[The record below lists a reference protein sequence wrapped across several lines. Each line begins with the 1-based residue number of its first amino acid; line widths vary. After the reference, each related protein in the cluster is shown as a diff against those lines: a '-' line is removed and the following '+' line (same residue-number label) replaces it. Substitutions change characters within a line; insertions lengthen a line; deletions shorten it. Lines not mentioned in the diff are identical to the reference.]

1 VTIELDQLIDGKY
14 RVVRVIGAGGMG
26 TVYEGENVRI
36 GRRVAIKVLNAEAA
50 DAPDVRRRFEREAQ
64 VAAKIGSPYICD
76 VLDLGDL
83 PEGQCYLVM
92 EYLEGRSLDEILQ
105 DEQKL
110 PPEEVATI
118 AVQLLEGLQ
127 SMHDVGIVHR
137 DLKPANIF
145 IAKSGNGGKEIV
157 KILDFGISKFQAS
170 PEAVSL
176 TQTGALLGT
185 PLYMSPEQA
194 RGDKELDNRSD
205 LYAVGVCLYR
215 ALSGQ
220 RPFVGDN
227 FRQLLFKIALDEPPT
242 VRQHAPEIDE
252 MFESIVAKSM
262 HKDPASRFQTAKEL
276 QLSIIGWSKVH
287 GRTSLGLASTVAS
300 QPPLVSSNRTPARSA
315 MSPLATS
322 GANRTPSGWEQALG
336 NSEIEVAQ
344 SIVVQATTGPGT
356 VRSADSIGAAK
367 VSASEAPVTALSASQ
382 SASQSAAV
390 PAPRKTPWVP
400 VIGGTLALGAVIA
413 VLAFRPGGA
422 GKGSQVP
429 SADPP
434 PSAVVAMPSAQAQ
447 PTVAPS
453 ATASTTPAV
462 TEPAPS
468 ANGTALAKPPV
479 SPGPR
484 GTGASP
490 STAGTAAAANGTAT
504 GAPAAAPS
512 AAKPGR
518 KIRTD
523 ID

>member
-1 VTIELDQLIDGKY
+1 MPIELDQIIDGKY

-92 EYLEGRSLDEILQ
+92 EYLEGRSLDEVLQ
-105 DEQKL
+105 DQEKL

-215 ALSGQ
+215 ALSGNL
-220 RPFVGDN
+220 PFVGDN

-242 VRQHAPEIDE
+242 LRQHAPEIDE
-252 MFESIVAKSM
+252 MFESIVSKAM

-276 QLSIIGWSKVH
+276 QQSIIGWSKVH
-287 GRTSLGLASTVAS
+287 GRSSLGLASTVAS

-322 GANRTPSGWEQALG
+322 GENRTPSGWEQAL
-336 NSEIEVAQ
+336 SDAE
-344 SIVVQATTGPGT
+344 IVVAESVIVQASTGPGT
-356 VRSADSIGAAK
+356 VRSSESIGGAK
-367 VSASEAPVTALSASQ
+367 VAAAEAEPALSASQ
-382 SASQSAAV
+382 AAKVDAPSA
-390 PAPRKTPWVP
+390 RKTPWVP
-400 VIGGTLALGAVIA
+400 VIGGTLALGALIA
-413 VLAFRPGGA
+413 VIAFRPSNNAVAQGG
-422 GKGSQVP
+422 P
-429 SADPP
+429 SADPNVL
-434 PSAVVAMPSAQAQ
+434 SAATAK
-447 PTVAPS
+447 S
-453 ATASTTPAV
+453 ATAEPLTTATSSASAPLATSPAT

-468 ANGTALAKPPV
+468 ASSVVDRKAPTPSGQRSTGGTA
-479 SPGPR
+479 
-484 GTGASP
+484 
-490 STAGTAAAANGTAT
+490 AT
-504 GAPAAAPS
+504 GAPPQAATAITSPTPAPTAS
-512 AAKPGR
+512 NRGR

>member
-1 VTIELDQLIDGKY
+1 LPIELDQIIDGKY

-105 DEQKL
+105 DQEKL

-127 SMHDVGIVHR
+127 SMHDVDIVHR

-145 IAKSGNGGKEIV
+145 IAKSGAGGKEIV

-215 ALSGQ
+215 ALSGHL
-220 RPFVGDN
+220 PFVGDN
-227 FRQLLFKIALDEPPT
+227 FRQLLFKIALDEPPAL
-242 VRQHAPEIDE
+242 RQHAPEIDE
-252 MFESIVAKSM
+252 MFDSIVSKAM
-262 HKDPASRFQTAKEL
+262 HKDPASRFQSAKEL
-276 QLSIIGWSKVH
+276 QQSIIGWSKVY
-287 GRTSLGLASTVAS
+287 GRSSLGLANTVAS

-322 GANRTPSGWEQALG
+322 GENRTPSGWEQAL
-336 NSEIEVAQ
+336 SDADVVVAE
-344 SIVVQATTGPGT
+344 SVIVQATTGPGT
-356 VRSADSIGAAK
+356 VRSSESIGAAK
-367 VSASEAPVTALSASQ
+367 VDAVAVEPALSTSQ
-382 SASQSAAV
+382 TAKVDAPSA
-390 PAPRKTPWVP
+390 RKTPWVP
-400 VIGGTLALGAVIA
+400 VIGGTLALGALIA
-413 VLAFRPGGA
+413 VIAFRPSNNAVAQGG
-422 GKGSQVP
+422 P
-429 SADPP
+429 SADPNAL
-434 PSAVVAMPSAQAQ
+434 SAATAK
-447 PTVAPS
+447 S
-453 ATASTTPAV
+453 ATAEPLTTA
-462 TEPAPS
+462 TSSASATSATTAPAPS
-468 ANGTALAKPPV
+468 ASSAVDRKAPATLGQKTPGT
-479 SPGPR
+479 
-484 GTGASP
+484 
-490 STAGTAAAANGTAT
+490 TAATAT
-504 GAPAAAPS
+504 APQAATAITSPTPAPS
-512 AAKPGR
+512 ASNRGR